1 MVCITIR
8 GPFVRP
14 VTAEEKGESRS
25 VWWVLVGRRA
35 ALTDLK
41 APFGTSAK
49 ICETSAEES
58 GDGKGWPRGS

>member
-8 GPFVRP
+8 APFVRP
-14 VTAEEKGESRS
+14 VKAEEKGESRS
-25 VWWVLVGRRA
+25 MWWFLVGRRA
-35 ALTDLK
+35 ALTDLE

-49 ICETSAEES
+49 ICETSVEES